1 MRSSADILV
10 LLLSGLISLSLA
22 GYEIFFVANINSSK
36 YEYFVDDRSPV
47 DCSSNNNNTMCEAH
61 TDNLLGGFGGVD
73 SVEKCRELCYNTSD
87 CRYITYFGQ
96 DGYPA
101 KESLVLY
108 DL

>member
-1 MRSSADILV
+1 
-10 LLLSGLISLSLA
+10 
-22 GYEIFFVANINSSK
+22 
-36 YEYFVDDRSPV
+36 
-47 DCSSNNNNTMCEAH
+47 MCEAH